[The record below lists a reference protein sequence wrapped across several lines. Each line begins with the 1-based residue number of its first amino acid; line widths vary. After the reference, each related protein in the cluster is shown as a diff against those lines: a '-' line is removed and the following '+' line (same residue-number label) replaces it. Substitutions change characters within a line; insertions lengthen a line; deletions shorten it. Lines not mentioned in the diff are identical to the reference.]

1 MNASYLVRLAAAAL
15 PLFALQ
21 AKSADFSFSGH
32 LTYNTDVVQVAFTL
46 DLDASHV
53 RLWTDSWQSGLNF
66 DPTLTLWAKQGT
78 GYGLV
83 GDNDDESSL
92 DPGQGFYDSGLSL
105 SALAA
110 GQYLLTLGAAPNYAS
125 GSLLSNGFAFDG
137 TAPILIPQWNQPSYD
152 INANDQKGSFWQ
164 LNLSGVDSA
173 AAVPEPS
180 GLSLVLAGMGVMLT
194 VARRRA

>member
-21 AKSADFSFSGH
+21 AKAADFSFSGH

-78 GYGLV
+78 GYSLV
-83 GDNDDESSL
+83 GDNAVIKRGEGEKQKEARVSDFRQAMAWLHKEGEVVEQGADEAGNTLVKVRLNDDNRGRFESR
-92 DPGQGFYDSGLSL
+92 F
-105 SALAA
+105 
-110 GQYLLTLGAAPNYAS
+110 
-125 GSLLSNGFAFDG
+125 
-137 TAPILIPQWNQPSYD
+137 SYTC
-152 INANDQKGSFWQ
+152 Q
-164 LNLSGVDSA
+164 
-173 AAVPEPS
+173 
-180 GLSLVLAGMGVMLT
+180 T
-194 VARRRA
+194 